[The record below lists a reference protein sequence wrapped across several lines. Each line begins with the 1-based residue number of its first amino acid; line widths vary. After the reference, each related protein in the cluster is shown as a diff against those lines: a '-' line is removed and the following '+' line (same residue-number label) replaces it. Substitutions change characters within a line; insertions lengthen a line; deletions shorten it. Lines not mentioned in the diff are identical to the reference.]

1 MMLEKFHIG
10 KLGSSPR
17 KLAIPEAVI
26 LKKRRGRDGGG
37 ALTIINTTEMLRFM

>member
-26 LKKRRGRDGGG
+26 LKKRPGEGG